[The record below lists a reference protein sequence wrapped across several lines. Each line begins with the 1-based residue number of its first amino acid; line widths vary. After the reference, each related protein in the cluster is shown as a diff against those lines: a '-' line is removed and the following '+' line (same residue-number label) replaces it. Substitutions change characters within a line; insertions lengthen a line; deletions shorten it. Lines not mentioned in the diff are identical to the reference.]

1 MYKTSNN
8 KNVSA
13 HIKQEMTEHL
23 AGMMSLSQP
32 INDNMSAEQ
41 KEFKWFKLAAE
52 QGNAIA
58 QLNLGRCYRD
68 GIGVV
73 KNEKEEFKWFKLAA
87 EQRDAI
93 AQLNLDVAIEMVSVS
108 RRIKK
113 SILSG
118 SSWLQYKGMQKH
130 KQSLDIA
137 MREVLV
143 FRKIMLKQSSG
154 TR

>member
-1 MYKTSNN
+1 MYP
-8 KNVSA
+8 

-87 EQRDAI
+87 EQGNAI
-93 AQLNLDVAIEMVSVS
+93 AQLNLGCCYRDGIGVAKNKEKAFKWFKLAAVQGNAEAQNNLGYCYEGGIGVP
-108 RRIKK
+108 
-113 SILSG
+113 
-118 SSWLQYKGMQKH
+118 
-130 KQSLDIA
+130 
-137 MREVLV
+137 
-143 FRKIMLKQSSG
+143 KIMLKQSSG